1 METFQANALTKR
13 YFKINGF
20 SSKNSKNDE
29 ILDIPCGKKYIESV
43 WASQRL
49 SKDLTCEVQ
58 KMALNFDLTEEQN
71 LTRQAVR
78 DFAEKEIAPLAE
90 ELDEREEFSVEL
102 TLKMGELGL
111 LGCFVPEKYGG
122 SDMGYI
128 SYIIAVE
135 ELARVDGSQAAT
147 VAAGNSLGI
156 GPIYY
161 YGNEG
166 QRKEWLPKLCSGK
179 MLAAFGLT
187 EPQAGSDA
195 GGSRTKAELQ
205 GDHWVIKGSKIFIT
219 NSANPLTGVIIV
231 QAITGTREDGKR
243 ELSCLIV
250 PGEAPGFTAR
260 EMKKKMMWRGSNTGE
275 LFFEDCV
282 VPRENLLGQRGDGFH
297 QMLSTLDG
305 GRLSIA
311 AMGLGG
317 AQGAFE
323 MALNY
328 ANSRVQFGRPISS
341 FQINAF
347 KLADM
352 ALEIELAR
360 NLLYKACWLREN
372 NRPITKEAAMAKLYC
387 SEVMGRCVNHAVQL
401 HGGYGLMKEYK
412 IERFYRDHKLLEI
425 GEGTS
430 EMQRIVI
437 ARNIGVA
444 GRAI

>member
-1 METFQANALTKR
+1 
-13 YFKINGF
+13 
-20 SSKNSKNDE
+20 
-29 ILDIPCGKKYIESV
+29 
-43 WASQRL
+43 
-49 SKDLTCEVQ
+49 
-58 KMALNFDLTEEQN
+58 MALNFDLTEEQN
-71 LTRQAVR
+71 LLRQAVR

-102 TLKMGELGL
+102 TLKMGDLGL

-122 SDMGYI
+122 SNMGYV

-161 YGNEG
+161 YGSEE
-166 QRKEWLPKLCSGK
+166 QKEEWLPRLCSGK

-187 EPQAGSDA
+187 EPAAGSDA
-195 GGSRTKAELQ
+195 GGSKTRAELR
-205 GDHWVIKGSKIFIT
+205 GDDWIINGSKIFIT
-219 NSANPLTGVIIV
+219 NSANPLTGVIVV
-231 QAITGTREDGKR
+231 QAITGQKEDGKR
-243 ELSCLIV
+243 ELSCLLV
-250 PGEAPGFTAR
+250 PKGAPGFTAR
-260 EMKKKMMWRGSNTGE
+260 EMKKKMMWRSSNTGE
-275 LFFEDCV
+275 LFFDDCA
-282 VPRENLLGQRGDGFH
+282 VPRNDLLGKRGDGFH
-297 QMLSTLDG
+297 QMLAILDG
-305 GRLSIA
+305 GRLSIG

-323 MALNY
+323 MALHY
-328 ANSRVQFGRPISS
+328 ANTRVQFGRPISS

-352 ALEIELAR
+352 AMEIELAR

-372 NRPITKEAAMAKLYC
+372 TRPFGKEAAMAKLYC

-430 EMQRIVI
+430 EIQRIVI
-437 ARNIGVA
+437 ARNIGVT

>member
-1 METFQANALTKR
+1 
-13 YFKINGF
+13 
-20 SSKNSKNDE
+20 
-29 ILDIPCGKKYIESV
+29 
-43 WASQRL
+43 
-49 SKDLTCEVQ
+49 
-58 KMALNFDLTEEQN
+58 MALNFDLTEEQN

-78 DFAEKEIAPLAE
+78 DFAEKEISPLAG
-90 ELDEREEFSVEL
+90 ELDEKEEFSVEL

-122 SDMGYI
+122 SNLGYI

-147 VAAGNSLGI
+147 IAAGNSLGI

-161 YGNEG
+161 YGSEE
-166 QRKEWLPKLCSGK
+166 QRKKWLPPLCSGK

-195 GGSRTKAELQ
+195 GSSRTKGELR
-205 GDHWVIKGSKIFIT
+205 GDHWVINGSKIFIT

-231 QAITGTREDGKR
+231 QAITGMREDGKR

-250 PGEAPGFTAR
+250 PKDSPGFTAR
-260 EMKKKMMWRGSNTGE
+260 EMKKKMMWRASNTGE

-282 VPRENLLGQRGDGFH
+282 VPRGNLLGQRGDGFH

-328 ANSRVQFGRPISS
+328 ANTRVQFGRLISS
-341 FQINAF
+341 FQSTAF

-372 NRPITKEAAMAKLYC
+372 HRPITKEAAMAKLYC